1 MEVIPDASKTK
12 QFLIEQS
19 QLQAEYAKS
28 IGKRCL
34 FTFSINEDGILA
46 GINGFYQYGALN
58 IEHLFV
64 EKEHRGKGYAKKLLQ
79 QASKLASEKKCKFL
93 TATAMD
99 WEDLAFYVKQ
109 GFFIEYERKGY
120 EKNSKMFFLRKD
132 IVSQNIENKPRFR
145 CHIGVCMT
153 IFKDDEVL
161 LLRRANTGFG
171 DGFYAFPG
179 GSLDG
184 DEPLA
189 LAAIREAKEE
199 VGIIFAKEDVE
210 LAQVVHS
217 AANPFNAHEL
227 LLFVFKVENFQG
239 SFKNM
244 EPEKCDD
251 LRFFNLN
258 NLPENL
264 IPGAKAAL
272 EAIQNEKM
280 YTETYWND

>member
-1 MEVIPDASKTK
+1 MEVVPDASKAK

-19 QLQAEYAKS
+19 QKQAKIAKS
-28 IGKRCL
+28 IGERNS
-34 FTFSINEDGILA
+34 FAFSINEETILA
-46 GINGFYQYGALN
+46 GISGFYQYGALN

-64 EKEHRGKGYAKKLLQ
+64 EEEHRGKGNAKQLLK
-79 QASKLASEKKCKFL
+79 QAIDLANDKKCKFL

-120 EKNSKMFFLRKD
+120 DKNSKMFFLRKD
-132 IVSQNIENKPRFR
+132 LVSQNIENKPRFR

-184 DEPLA
+184 DEPLT
-189 LAAIREAKEE
+189 LAAIRETTEE

-227 LLFVFKVENFQG
+227 LLFVFKVENFKG

-251 LRFFNLN
+251 LRFFKLN

-272 EAIQNEKM
+272 EAIQKGKIH
-280 YTETYWND
+280 TETHWND